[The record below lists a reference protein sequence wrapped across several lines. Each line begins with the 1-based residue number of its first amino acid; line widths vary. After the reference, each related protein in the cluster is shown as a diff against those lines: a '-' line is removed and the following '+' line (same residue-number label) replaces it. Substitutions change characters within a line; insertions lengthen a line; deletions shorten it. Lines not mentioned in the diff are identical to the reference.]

1 MTRAKGLLLSAA
13 LMLAI
18 ATPAFAA
25 TNLGFNSGD
34 YSGWTV
40 SDSSL
45 LEITAGP
52 THNSVVPKD
61 DFFFASLAGGSQ
73 DVYTTLSR
81 TIHLNSGDQLSG
93 WVGFNANDIYLPVGD
108 PNAPAGLNDSAY
120 LKLNNDYLFQSD
132 VATVGDGA
140 FSGWT
145 SFSYTASA
153 DGDFLL
159 ELGSANHGDGEFA
172 SYAVLD
178 DVTLT
183 PAGGTGGVVP
193 EPTTWAM
200 MIGGLAA
207 IGMALRNRRQVS
219 AFAG

>member
-13 LMLAI
+13 LMLAV

-25 TNLGFNSGD
+25 TNLGFASGD

-40 SDSSL
+40 SDPSL
-45 LEITAGP
+45 IEVTAGP
-52 THNSVVPKD
+52 THNGVTPMD
-61 DFFFASLAGGSQ
+61 DLFFASLAGGAM

-81 TIHLNSGDQLSG
+81 TIHLNAGDQLSG
-93 WVGFNANDIYLPVGD
+93 WVGFNANDIYVPVGD
-108 PNAPAGLNDSAY
+108 PDFPAGLDDSAY
-120 LKLNNDYLFQSD
+120 LTLNGDTLFQSD

-140 FSGWT
+140 FGGWT
-145 SFSYTASA
+145 AFSYTASA

-159 ELGSANHGDGEFA
+159 ELGSANHGDGEVA

-183 PAGGTGGVVP
+183 PAAVTGGTVP

-207 IGMALRNRRQVS
+207 IGMTLRTRRQASV
-219 AFAG
+219 FAG